1 MSSDPFA
8 LNLTINL
15 LLLSVGMAMFIGSLF
30 ALIKKDGMGDIYK
43 GRTVFLAIAGFI
55 VSIWTIL
62 SL

>member
-30 ALIKKDGMGDIYK
+30 ALIKKDGMGDLYK

-55 VSIWTIL
+55 VIIWTIL